1 MTLLNDTREHVIP
14 NRQAI
19 NNVISSVT
27 RLQTQVQN
35 VTQMIQSDIMELR
48 VSSTAYFQIN
58 NFMAE
63 IKRSVMAAKF
73 YIDELQLKFGM
84 LSLGHLST
92 SLIAPKRL
100 QNILADIKGRLP
112 PHLQLTHDPIKDIW
126 TFYRYLTCTT
136 VISTEH
142 VLVIVSLP
150 LVNVNHKYVI
160 YKVHNL
166 PFPIQSNES
175 SDLSQ
180 NMIAY
185 RTLESS
191 YIAVNIERSRY
202 MILRYEDI
210 QQCLTQSLKFCELRL
225 PIYPINLSRLC
236 IVSIFMN
243 EKEGVDKHCQT
254 IVRVNQLLP
263 HSSYIA
269 DGFYAIATNKPIQLT
284 QACKQLSAS
293 QISVKAPLDIIQL
306 KPSCSM
312 THRNLILPAY
322 YYKESKYNL
331 TEHINTWINNF
342 KPSQIK
348 IWEPLHKHYPNFSFE
363 KLPSK
368 LKDIKEIK
376 IGDLINKLKELDT
389 VTSNEQILIWP
400 YICLGLGLVSF
411 GIIFGLICYCKCY
424 PKFRN
429 YLRVKRERK
438 VGSHDVTKEVEMQP
452 RTPCNTIEIKPAVP
466 KETPKETT
474 LARRGSKESKLRI
487 PLLNLA
493 ATTV

>member
-1 MTLLNDTREHVIP
+1 MTLLNDTREHVIQ

-35 VTQMIQSDIMELR
+35 VTQMIQSDIIELR
-48 VSSTAYFQIN
+48 VSSTAYFEIN

-63 IKRSVMAAKF
+63 IKRSAMAAKF

-84 LSLGHLST
+84 LSFGHLST

-136 VISTEH
+136 VISAEH
-142 VLVIVSLP
+142 VLVIVSLL

-191 YIAVNIERSRY
+191 YIAVNIERSRS
-202 MILRYEDI
+202 LR
-210 QQCLTQSLKFCELRL
+210 FCELRL

-243 EKEGVDKHCQT
+243 EKEGVDKYCQT

-293 QISVKAPLDIIQL
+293 LKNVKAPLDIIQL

-312 THRNLILPAY
+312 THRNLILPAT

-348 IWEPLHKHYPNFSFE
+348 IKIWEPLHKHYPNLSFE

-389 VTSNEQILIWP
+389 VTSYEQILIWP
-400 YICLGLGLVSF
+400 YTCICLGLGLVCF

-429 YLRVKRERK
+429 YLKVRRERK
-438 VGSHDVTKEVEMQP
+438 VGSHDVTKE
-452 RTPCNTIEIKPAVP
+452 RSRDANTY
-466 KETPKETT
+466 T
-474 LARRGSKESKLRI
+474 GSTKRD
-487 PLLNLA
+487 
-493 ATTV
+493 T